1 MASDGAVIIDTEL
14 DNSGFKRGAGE
25 FKRAVENLK
34 NTVDK
39 TGKGMADTAN
49 GYVRAMNDAKDAA
62 KGAAADQAAIAKE
75 IQRTEAALKRL
86 EERLDVQRRK
96 FEAARDAAEE
106 KAAAE
111 FSERTANYELLPWED
126 EAQAAEQHLN
136 DMADAIRK
144 VSDGI

>member
-49 GYVRAMNDAKDAA
+49 GYVQAMNSAKDAA
-62 KGAAADQAAIAKE
+62 KGAAADQAEIAKE
-75 IQRTEAALKRL
+75 IHRTESALKRL

-96 FEAARDAAEE
+96 FEAARDAAE
-106 KAAAE
+106 
-111 FSERTANYELLPWED
+111 
-126 EAQAAEQHLN
+126 
-136 DMADAIRK
+136 
-144 VSDGI
+144 